1 MRRLRFP
8 FLALL
13 RHTPAHGYELKQ
25 AFDQTFGAIWPEL
38 NFGQVYTTLAR
49 LERDGLVIGEEVAQE
64 HRRDKRVYEV
74 TPAGDEALREWI
86 DEPQDGPWV
95 KDEFFMKLAM
105 AQLTGLADPLDLIH
119 RQRLRYMQAL
129 HDLGGS
135 SGTRP
140 TASDGR
146 IGDDI
151 VATLLMEGAALHL
164 EADLQWL
171 DTCEQAF
178 STNALRIPALAG

>member
-1 MRRLRFP
+1 
-8 FLALL
+8 
-13 RHTPAHGYELKQ
+13 LKQ

-74 TPAGDEALREWI
+74 TPAGDEALRDWI

-105 AQLTGLADPLDLIH
+105 AQLTGLADPIDLIQ

-129 HDLGGS
+129 HDLGG
-135 SGTRP
+135 GRGAHP
-140 TASDGR
+140 RARDGR

-151 VATLLMEGAALHL
+151 VAALLMEGAALHL
-164 EADLQWL
+164 EADLKWL

-178 STNALRIPALAG
+178 STNALRIPALAGRA